1 MRALSTVAVAATLIA
16 GSPAARG
23 THAGA
28 QSVMIAPN
36 AVVID
41 GRIGTGAVTLV
52 NSGDRAAEI
61 SISSLFGFP
70 ATDSAGRM
78 RLETFATVDD
88 TMPSASAWLRAFP
101 ERFVLAPGA
110 RRTVRLLVTPP
121 AGIPDREYWA
131 RLVVSSRAAARD
143 ARPSGADTV
152 ATDANADMR
161 VGLALEVRS
170 ILGVFY
176 RRGVLATGVRLDSA
190 RAFVEGDSI
199 VTRVRMTR
207 TGNAAFV
214 GTLRGVVRD
223 ATGAA
228 RATMTLPLGV
238 YYTLEPRLSAPLGQL
253 PAGKYTVDLDVQAA
267 RPDVSAGTL
276 LPVAPT
282 RAAAMLDI
290 PRSLAGRPNEP

>member
-1 MRALSTVAVAATLIA
+1 ME
-16 GSPAARG
+16 
-23 THAGA
+23 AGA

-41 GRIGTGAVTLV
+41 GRSRTGVVTLV

-131 RLVVSSRAAARD
+131 RLVVSSRAARD
-143 ARPSGADTV
+143 AAPAGADTV
-152 ATDANADMR
+152 AADTHTDMR

-176 RRGVLATGVRLDSA
+176 RRGALATGVRLDSA

-214 GTLRGVVRD
+214 GTLRGVIRD
-223 ATGAA
+223 STGAA

-238 YYTLEPRLSAPLGQL
+238 YYTLEPRLSAPLGKL
-253 PAGKYTVDLDVQAA
+253 AAGKYTVDLDVQAA
-267 RPDVSAGTL
+267 RPDVPAGML

-282 RAAAMLDI
+282 RAAAALDI
-290 PRSLAGRPNEP
+290 PRSLAGRPNDP